1 MTTPDFEHPAA
12 PFDCVDDAIA
22 DIVAG
27 KLVVVTDDESREN
40 EGDLIMAASKATPE
54 TINMMIRY
62 GSGIVCVPTVEPQL
76 KRLGLGPMVSQNREA
91 HRTDFMVSVDAAD
104 GITTGVSAYDRA
116 KTIRILSD
124 PYATPDNLVQP
135 GHVFP
140 LRAKPGGVLQRAG
153 HTEAAVDLAILAG
166 LHPSGVLCE
175 IVNEDGTLARL
186 PQLAEFKQKFGLKLI
201 SIAQLIHYR
210 HLREKLVKRVL
221 SIPFESE
228 FGLFDLHIY
237 KTPLDGRTHY
247 AFTRGS
253 LDGTP
258 TLVRVQSENL
268 LGDVF
273 RSRQFGGFHS
283 LAAAFER
290 IAKEN
295 RGALVYIEQFAG
307 GLNLEAQAGDPAKL
321 RPAASSMDFRDY
333 GVGAQILAD
342 LGLRQIRLLTGS
354 PQRKVIGLDGY
365 GLEIVEAVAL

>member
-1 MTTPDFEHPAA
+1 MSAPDFEHPSP
-12 PFDCVDDAIA
+12 PFDTVEEAIA
-22 DIVAG
+22 DIAAG
-27 KLVVVTDDESREN
+27 KVIVVTDDEGREN

-54 TINMMIRY
+54 TVNMMIRY
-62 GSGIVCVPTVEPQL
+62 GSGIVCVPTTEPQL
-76 KRLGLGPMVSQNREA
+76 KRLGLGPMVAENRES

-116 KTIRILSD
+116 KTIGILAD
-124 PYATPDNLVQP
+124 PYATPDKLVQP

-140 LRAKPGGVLQRAG
+140 LRARPGGVLQRAG

-175 IVNEDGTLARL
+175 IVNEDGSLARL
-186 PQLAEFKQKFGLKLI
+186 PQLVEFKKKFGLRLI

-210 HLREKLVKRVL
+210 HRREKLVKRVAEL
-221 SIPFESE
+221 PFDSE
-228 FGLFDLHIY
+228 FGRFDLHIY
-237 KTPLDGRTHY
+237 KTPLDHRTHY
-247 AFTRGS
+247 ALTRGA
-253 LDGTP
+253 LDGAP

-273 RSRQFGGFHS
+273 RARQFGGFHA
-283 LAAAFER
+283 LAKAIER

-295 RGALVYIEQFAG
+295 RGALVYIEQPAG
-307 GLNLEAQAGDPAKL
+307 GLRLEPQDGAPNKLVPA
-321 RPAASSMDFRDY
+321 PSHMDFRDY

-354 PQRKVIGLDGY
+354 PQRRVVGLDGY
-365 GLEIVEAVAL
+365 GLEIVETVAL

>member
-1 MTTPDFEHPAA
+1 MSSPDFEHPTP
-12 PFDCVDDAIA
+12 PFDSVDAAIA
-22 DIVAG
+22 DIAAG
-27 KLVVVTDDESREN
+27 KLIVVTDDEEREN

-76 KRLGLGPMVSQNREA
+76 KRLGLGPMVAQNREA

-116 KTIRILSD
+116 KTIGILAD
-124 PYATPDNLVQP
+124 PYATSDKLVQP

-140 LRAKPGGVLQRAG
+140 LRAKAGGVLQRAG

-186 PQLAEFKQKFGLKLI
+186 PQLVEFKNKFGLKLI
-201 SIAQLIHYR
+201 SIAQLINYR
-210 HLREKLVKRVL
+210 HRREKLVKRVAD
-221 SIPFESE
+221 IPFDSE
-228 FGLFDLHIY
+228 FGHFDLHIY
-237 KTPLDGRTHY
+237 RTPLDSRTHY
-247 AFTRGS
+247 ALTRGS

-273 RSRQFGGFHS
+273 RARQFGGFHS
-283 LAAAFER
+283 LAKALER

-295 RGALVYIEQFAG
+295 RGALIYIEQPAG
-307 GLNLEAQAGDPAKL
+307 GLRLEPVEGSNSKFTPA
-321 RPAASSMDFRDY
+321 PSNMDFRDY

-354 PQRKVIGLDGY
+354 PQRRVIGLDGY
-365 GLEIVEAVAL
+365 GLEIVETVAL

>member
-1 MTTPDFEHPAA
+1 MSSPDFEHPAP
-12 PFDCVDDAIA
+12 PFDTVEAAIT
-22 DIVAG
+22 DIAAG
-27 KLVVVTDDESREN
+27 KLIVVTDDEGREN

-54 TINMMIRY
+54 MVNMMIRY

-76 KRLGLGPMVSQNREA
+76 KRLGLGPMVAQNREA

-116 KTIRILSD
+116 KTIGILSD
-124 PYATPDNLVQP
+124 PYATSDKLVQP

-186 PQLAEFKQKFGLKLI
+186 PQLVEFKNKFGLKLI

-210 HLREKLVKRVL
+210 HLREKLVKRVATL
-221 SIPFESE
+221 PFDSE
-228 FGLFDLHIY
+228 FGHFDLYIY
-237 KTPLDGRTHY
+237 RTPLDARTHY
-247 AFTRGS
+247 ALTRGT
-253 LDGTP
+253 LDSSP

-273 RSRQFGGFHS
+273 RARQFGGFHA
-283 LAAAFER
+283 LANALAR

-295 RGALVYIEQFAG
+295 RGALVYIEQPAG
-307 GLNLEAQAGDPAKL
+307 GLHLEPQEGAPDHLVPAPS
-321 RPAASSMDFRDY
+321 RMDFRDY

-342 LGLRQIRLLTGS
+342 LGLCQIRLLTGS
-354 PQRKVIGLDGY
+354 PQRRVIGLDGY
-365 GLEIVEAVAL
+365 GLEIIETVAL

>member
-1 MTTPDFEHPAA
+1 MSTPDFEHPSP
-12 PFDCVDDAIA
+12 PFDTVEAAIT
-22 DIVAG
+22 DIAAG
-27 KLVVVTDDESREN
+27 KLIVVTDDETREN
-40 EGDLIMAASKATPE
+40 EGDLIMAAAKATPE

-76 KRLGLGPMVSQNREA
+76 KRLGLGPMVAQNREI
-91 HRTDFMVSVDAAD
+91 HRTDFMVSVDAAE

-116 KTIRILSD
+116 KTIAILSD
-124 PYATPDNLVQP
+124 AYSTSDKLVQP

-186 PQLAEFKQKFGLKLI
+186 PQLVEFKKKFGLKLI

-210 HLREKLVKRVL
+210 HCREKLVKRIAML
-221 SIPFESE
+221 PFDSE
-228 FGLFDLHIY
+228 FGRFDLHIY
-237 KTPLDGRTHY
+237 RTPLDARTHY
-247 AFTRGS
+247 ALTRGV

-258 TLVRVQSENL
+258 TLVRVQSENI

-273 RSRQFGGFHS
+273 RARQFGGFHS
-283 LAAAFER
+283 LATALER

-295 RGALVYIEQFAG
+295 RGALVYIEQPAG
-307 GLNLEAQAGDPAKL
+307 GLHLEPKEGAPDRLVPAPS
-321 RPAASSMDFRDY
+321 RMDFRDY
-333 GVGAQILAD
+333 GIGAQILAD

-354 PQRKVIGLDGY
+354 PQRRVIGLDGY
-365 GLEIVEAVAL
+365 GLEIAETVAL